1 MRKIQRLLNKEA
13 EGVGRDLDQQIR
25 ALVRADLLS
34 HGYSSNSIDEIL
46 GGIRVYQYKG
56 TRNNVYSR
64 IKVTLL
70 GGGWANVHLGRHT
83 DRTKKNTTGAS
94 TGRLKPEALNLD
106 VYVGRTAPKFQ
117 EIAERITKRV
127 LELKTPGL

>member
-1 MRKIQRLLNKEA
+1 MPVQLQQEIINLKALERSFKKDVRKIQRLLNKEA

-34 HGYSSNSIDEIL
+34 HGYSSNGIDEIL

-70 GGGWANVHLGRHT
+70 GGGWANAHLGRHT
-83 DRTKKNTTGAS
+83 DRTKKILQAQA
-94 TGRLKPEALNLD
+94 RDA
-106 VYVGRTAPKFQ
+106 
-117 EIAERITKRV
+117 
-127 LELKTPGL
+127 